1 VSIPRALIAPTVWK
15 ERSEIPLPSLDVAV
29 PRPSGTSVYLA
40 EIVRARVDLE
50 WFEAVA
56 IAHGLC
62 RSILDS
68 GDLIEPQLIDLHNVF
83 IDAAGSV
90 GVELGPRS
98 ALSPVQ
104 SVGAVLSALLPQTA
118 VMFLRDGI
126 VAKATASPPAYRSLD
141 ALSDALPYSERPNRT
156 ALIQAVYERWI
167 HRSLYVER
175 SQAGTPVLLP
185 EPALELPQRR
195 VSIHPR
201 VVRLVVGAAVLVAA
215 AATAATF
222 VINRIQWTA
231 DAVPGRAVV
240 ERIVRSLTGTERAP
254 ADALTD
260 SNPPTPS
267 RGRRRARSA
276 ETVSTFFQNVNT
288 PDGSPAFAAPEVLAS
303 ATTGQLEPLET
314 AGILSSGSPSHSA
327 DLITA
332 ALDTRIYGRQDA
344 DVGPPVPIYPQS
356 LTPAPDGLRRPGYLA
371 LEVIVNDRGTVD
383 TARARDLPRTVGE
396 SVFMTMALSA
406 VKSWQFHPARKDGSA
421 VTYREIVAI
430 ETY

>member
-1 VSIPRALIAPTVWK
+1 M
-15 ERSEIPLPSLDVAV
+15 
-29 PRPSGTSVYLA
+29 
-40 EIVRARVDLE
+40 
-50 WFEAVA
+50 
-56 IAHGLC
+56 
-62 RSILDS
+62 LDS
-68 GDLIEPQLIDLHNVF
+68 GGLVEPRLIDLHNVS

-118 VMFLRDGI
+118 VTFLRDGI
-126 VAKATASPPAYRSLD
+126 VAKATASPPAYGSLE
-141 ALSDALPYSERPNRT
+141 ALSDALKYYERPNRT
-156 ALIQAVYERWI
+156 ALIQAVYERWN
-167 HRSLYVER
+167 HGRSSYAAER
-175 SQAGTPVLLP
+175 PEADTPILLP
-185 EPALELPQRR
+185 EPALEFPQRR
-195 VSIHPR
+195 VWIHPR
-201 VVRLVVGAAVLVAA
+201 VARLVVGAAVLVAA

-222 VINRIQWTA
+222 MVNRVQWTA
-231 DAVPGRAVV
+231 DALPGRAVVAV
-240 ERIVRSLTGTERAP
+240 ERIVRSLITTERASD
-254 ADALTD
+254 DALTV

-276 ETVSTFFQNVNT
+276 ETVSTFSRLNVNP
-288 PDGSPAFAAPEVLAS
+288 PDGFPAAPEVLAS

-314 AGILSSGSPSHSA
+314 VGIPSSASPSDRA

-356 LTPAPDGLRRPGYLA
+356 ITPAPDGLRRPGYLA
-371 LEVIVNDRGTVD
+371 LEIIVNDRGTVD
-383 TARARDLPRTVGE
+383 LARARDLPRTIGE
-396 SVFMTMALSA
+396 SVLMTMALSA